1 MKITG
6 RHLVV
11 TPALR
16 QHIESRFE
24 RLARYEVKLG
34 HLEVIL
40 IEDAKHRLAP
50 LPGSLVVFTA
60 LSSEK
65 LQTLQRVDG
74 DRVVLIDP

>member
-6 RHLVV
+6 RHLVI

-24 RLARYEVKLG
+24 RLMRYEVKLS

-40 IEDAKHRLAP
+40 GCEQASALCGGRLHDARATDSGKSFDA
-50 LPGSLVVFTA
+50 
-60 LSSEK
+60 
-65 LQTLQRVDG
+65 
-74 DRVVLIDP
+74 